1 MEARFVKP
9 SDPET
14 VVGAARW
21 AEGRVETNA
30 EQDDVAAALRRI
42 FRAVPVLTEDAALR
56 SFGTFGPV
64 VLEPGG
70 RAEHRDG
77 VGPGR
82 RLSAVPGRGGAA
94 GRPLIRASPATPR
107 RALRCRDRAVPSQPA

>member
-21 AEGRVETNA
+21 AGGRVETNA

-42 FRAVPVLTEDAALR
+42 FRAVPVLTDDAALR

-64 VLEPGG
+64 VLEPGSVRWFLAAARV
-70 RAEHRDG
+70 RAPAEGLG
-77 VGPGR
+77 VRFAAEPSTGMGWDPAGAYR
-82 RLSAVPGRGGAA
+82 PFQAVAERLADP
-94 GRPLIRASPATPR
+94 
-107 RALRCRDRAVPSQPA
+107 